1 MAGESLGSEVAKD
14 RVELAGGRE
23 NAKSGQ
29 DGKCASG
36 DGLQMGGHFTNAWP
50 CGPVPI
56 LIYASLCDH
65 CNYVLKATGPQWPCM
80 ATYGPVHQAGRRPP
94 GGQTTASAPSRSREF
109 SGTGT
114 GAL

>member
-1 MAGESLGSEVAKD
+1 MTARRLRSYVAKD
-14 RVELAGGRE
+14 RLELAGGRK

-36 DGLQMGGHFTNAWP
+36 DGLQMSGHFTNAWP

-65 CNYVLKATGPQWPCM
+65 CNYVLKATGPRWPCM
-80 ATYGPVHQAGRRPP
+80 ATYGAVHQRADNHERAFPFPRILGNGNRGPCP
-94 GGQTTASAPSRSREF
+94 VAKW
-109 SGTGT
+109 
-114 GAL
+114 